1 MLLQASASG
10 EPQEHAQAV
19 SSSNVTRSTLIMITA
34 LLLVLFYGSRV
45 ETKQNKHVKLKQRAT
60 DVLLS
65 AILLRFLASLLQ
77 SLTASYA
84 SDTMYAL
91 VMAGFVLHVLAC
103 DYSYANGHARYK
115 DYEHATKRP
124 IFHGGTVSLN
134 SALFSTTLLVSR
146 LQIVEAYFFVYF
158 AVVLFAFYPV
168 TRNIIAVVY
177 PARKSGTL
185 YGYNRVSGGTV

>member
-1 MLLQASASG
+1 
-10 EPQEHAQAV
+10 
-19 SSSNVTRSTLIMITA
+19 MITA